1 MLIRS
6 RALIAAIAFVV
17 LAVTARGDGIVTTGT
32 SASAIV
38 NACSATNGQIL
49 YDNAGVC
56 AGETTITAAQHPALT
71 GDVTT
76 PLGSVATTVVQASG
90 VFTFLS
96 GAKLAVRTVTA
107 AGAVTVATTDIA
119 VCINKTVSAATAAN
133 LFATPATGSFII
145 IKDCK
150 GDGATNNITVTPAAG
165 NIDGA
170 GTFVINSNY
179 GVWRGVYTG
188 AAWSTM

>member
-1 MLIRS
+1 MSIRS

-32 SASAIV
+32 SASAVV
-38 NACSATNGQIL
+38 NACGATNGQIL

-96 GAKLAVRTVTA
+96 GTKLAVRTVTA
-107 AGAVTVATTDIA
+107 AGAVTIATTDI
-119 VCINKTVSAATAAN
+119 VICLNKAAGAATVAN
-133 LFATPATGSFII
+133 LPAAPATGMFIVF
-145 IKDCK
+145 KDCK
-150 GDGATNNITVTPAAG
+150 GDAAANNITVTPAAG

-170 GTFVINSNY
+170 GTFVINSNF

-188 AAWSTM
+188 AAWSTI